1 MKIGVA
7 KHEPKLLEHSKE
19 YGGRAA
25 FVGRCPEECCQ
36 AVCSFLFFTAI
47 KQETGGDHFM
57 SVKTFIAA
65 MSLKVKIIIACSAAF
80 VISGAVAAGVILT
93 KEDTYRVLKVFEM
106 TGSSVITR
114 EGTGDIDAY
123 IGMNLES
130 GDTVTVGSG
139 STLRL
144 ALDSDKYL
152 MLDSDTVLELI
163 ASGTAADSRTA
174 INLKQGTILN
184 EITTPLSANSS
195 YEVSAPKATMAV
207 RGTSFTV
214 SVDKD
219 NDGGYTIRENTLNG
233 KVEVTLLDAEG
244 NPTKKLVLVGADK
257 GVTIRTE
264 PDESSGNPAEK
275 DGISRFVMED
285 ENGNIFE
292 LGEGD
297 DPIHEIFYNML
308 SAKVKENALRSNDE
322 HLMELDELI
331 VRKLRGKLDES
342 NTEGA
347 SEDTAPAGTAPVT
360 ESVTEPET
368 VPEQESAPAEAT
380 APAETAAP
388 ETAMEAPQSVV
399 TNAPVSAEP
408 QPETVPETVPETAP
422 ETSASS
428 VTTVPTEIKP
438 DSTSAKNTAKTT
450 ANSSGTSV
458 STVTAPSNTGTTP
471 PYTGTAPSGTG
482 TAPSG
487 TGTAPSG
494 TGTTPPYT
502 GTAPSGTGTTP
513 SDTGTTPSET
523 GTTAPTSESTTDTS
537 ATEPEK
543 TVYTVT
549 FMYNGE
555 VYSTELVEEGS
566 KIGNIPEPPART
578 GYTGKWYFGNKEF
591 TYNTPVISDM
601 TVNAVYTAKTYT
613 VTFTAN
619 ADTAYTNS
627 FEVRYGETVTAPDV
641 PEKTGY
647 TGKWYV
653 GDAEFTSAYVI
664 TSDITVTAKYTAKTY
679 TVTFTANADT
689 AYSSSLEVRY
699 GETVIAPDVPE
710 KTGYTGKWYV
720 GDEEFTSA
728 YVITSDITVTA
739 KYTVN
744 TYTVTFIA
752 DNKVLTSVKAEYNTS
767 IKEYVPAVPEKEGYS
782 TDGKWYFENDAEFD
796 PAMLIT
802 ENITVT
808 AVYTPME
815 FTVTYA
821 PSYDKNVVLF
831 EETLSFGE
839 TPKAFTPETAV
850 TESGTYKYYL
860 WGWDKVKAEL
870 TAVTD
875 NKTVIVPYV
884 NYDDVHEIR
893 VVNEGAV
900 IYSGLYIN
908 GDTYVL
914 PTPENI
920 PEGSQFMGWG
930 IVYSGEDFA
939 TGNKVGTPA
948 SEPGY
953 SSVDTFTLT
962 AAGAEVTL
970 NSPIGV
976 LKNTEYRAIYEKLK
990 FTLTIQ
996 YMNGTSKERTV
1007 QYGDKL
1013 DGYVSTDGTNAW
1025 TVNGT
1030 AVDIS
1035 TYEIKSNIT
1044 VIETSATDT
1053 LSLDDALALDGYI
1066 PIADDTDTTITE
1078 NEETVSETGIPETT
1092 DTSSSDTS
1100 DITPEQ
1106 PVTEPQ
1112 TEVIPDETGS
1122 ETETDPPTDE
1132 TV

>member
-1 MKIGVA
+1 
-7 KHEPKLLEHSKE
+7 
-19 YGGRAA
+19 
-25 FVGRCPEECCQ
+25 
-36 AVCSFLFFTAI
+36 
-47 KQETGGDHFM
+47 M

-264 PDESSGNPAEK
+264 PDENSGNPAEK

-322 HLMELDELI
+322 HLMVLDELI
-331 VRKLRGKLDES
+331 VRKLRGELDES
-342 NTEGA
+342 NTEED
-347 SEDTAPAGTAPVT
+347 SEDTAPAETSPVT
-360 ESVTEPET
+360 EPVTEPET

-408 QPETVPETVPETAP
+408 QPETVPETIPETVPETAP
-422 ETSASS
+422 GTSAETAPETSAETSASS
-428 VTTVPTEIKP
+428 VTTVPTETKP
-438 DSTSAKNTAKTT
+438 DSTSAKTTAKTT

-458 STVTAPSNTGTTP
+458 STVTAPSNTGTLP
-471 PYTGTAPSGTG
+471 PYTGTMPSYTGTAPSQP
-482 TAPSG
+482 AK
-487 TGTAPSG
+487 
-494 TGTTPPYT
+494 
-502 GTAPSGTGTTP
+502 
-513 SDTGTTPSET
+513 D
-523 GTTAPTSESTTDTS
+523 
-537 ATEPEK
+537 
-543 TVYTVT
+543 VYTVT

-578 GYTGKWYFGNKEF
+578 GYTGKWYLGDEEF
-591 TYNTPVISDM
+591 TYDTPITSDI

-613 VTFTAN
+613 VTFTA
-619 ADTAYTNS
+619 
-627 FEVRYGETVTAPDV
+627 E
-641 PEKTGY
+641 
-647 TGKWYV
+647 
-653 GDAEFTSAYVI
+653 DA
-664 TSDITVTAKYTAKTY
+664 
-679 TVTFTANADT
+679 NT
-689 AYSSSLEVRY
+689 AYSKSFEAAY
-699 GETVIAPDVPE
+699 GETVIAPDVPA
-710 KTGYTGKWYV
+710 KTGYTGKWYI

-728 YVITSDITVTA
+728 YIITSDITVTA

-744 TYTVTFIA
+744 TYTVTFVV

-767 IKEYVPAVPEKEGYS
+767 IKEYVPAVPEKEGYR
-782 TDGKWYFENDAEFD
+782 DGKWCLETDAEFD

-802 ENITVT
+802 EDMTVT

-815 FTVTYA
+815 FTVTYV
-821 PSYDKNVVLF
+821 PSYDESVVLST
-831 EETLSFGE
+831 ETVYYGTVPSSY
-839 TPKAFTPETAV
+839 TPPTVIDADNDG
-850 TESGTYKYYL
+850 SYDYNDYYL
-860 WGWDKVKAEL
+860 WGWDEAKAAIAPITED
-870 TAVTD
+870 TTVT
-875 NKTVIVPYV
+875 VPYV
-884 NYDDVHEIR
+884 EYNLINEVR
-893 VVNEGAV
+893 VTDRGSTLIHRLFKMGETLTLPDAPTPDEGYEFVGWGSAG
-900 IYSGLYIN
+900 SGGNFSTGLKE
-908 GDTYVL
+908 GDTSSYDY
-914 PTPENI
+914 NYGAI
-920 PEGSQFMGWG
+920 
-930 IVYSGEDFA
+930 
-939 TGNKVGTPA
+939 
-948 SEPGY
+948 EPY
-953 SSVDTFTLT
+953 Y
-962 AAGAEVTL
+962 AAGTSVTL
-970 NSPIGV
+970 GLAV
-976 LKNTEYRAIYEKLK
+976 NTEYKAVYKLK
-990 FTLTIQ
+990 VFTVTIV
-996 YMNGTSKERTV
+996 MDGTSYNKPAE
-1007 QYGDKL
+1007 YGTYLSEHLPTLPDK
-1013 DGYVSTDGTNAW
+1013 DGIAGVW
-1025 TVNGT
+1025 LVNGEEIDPNTYAVKSDVTVT
-1030 AVDIS
+1030 AD
-1035 TYEIKSNIT
+1035 YP
-1044 VIETSATDT
+1044 AADT
-1053 LSLDDALALDGYI
+1053 LSLDTGFELP
-1066 PIADDTDTTITE
+1066 PIADISDAE
-1078 NEETVSETGIPETT
+1078 NEETVSETGIPDIP

-1112 TEVIPDETGS
+1112 TEVIPDETGT
-1122 ETETDPPTDE
+1122 ETESSEPVTEPQTEDTTDDT

>member
-1 MKIGVA
+1 
-7 KHEPKLLEHSKE
+7 
-19 YGGRAA
+19 
-25 FVGRCPEECCQ
+25 
-36 AVCSFLFFTAI
+36 
-47 KQETGGDHFM
+47 M

-264 PDESSGNPAEK
+264 PDENSGNPAEK

-331 VRKLRGKLDES
+331 VRKLRGELDES
-342 NTEGA
+342 NTEED
-347 SEDTAPAGTAPVT
+347 SEDTAPAETSPVT
-360 ESVTEPET
+360 EAVTEPVT
-368 VPEQESAPAEAT
+368 VPEQESAPVKAT

-388 ETAMEAPQSVV
+388 EAAMEAPQSVV

-408 QPETVPETVPETAP
+408 QPKTVPETVPETAP
-422 ETSASS
+422 ETSAETAPETSAETSASS
-428 VTTVPTEIKP
+428 VTTVPTETKP
-438 DSTSAKNTAKTT
+438 DSTSAKTTAKTT

-458 STVTAPSNTGTTP
+458 STVTAPSNTGTLPPYTGTTP
-471 PYTGTAPSGTG
+471 SYTGTAPSQP
-482 TAPSG
+482 AK
-487 TGTAPSG
+487 
-494 TGTTPPYT
+494 
-502 GTAPSGTGTTP
+502 
-513 SDTGTTPSET
+513 D
-523 GTTAPTSESTTDTS
+523 
-537 ATEPEK
+537 
-543 TVYTVT
+543 VYTVT

-555 VYSTELVEEGS
+555 VYSTELVEEGR

-578 GYTGKWYFGNKEF
+578 GYTGKWYLGDEEF
-591 TYNTPVISDM
+591 TYDTPITSDIS
-601 TVNAVYTAKTYT
+601 VNAVYTAKTYT

-619 ADTAYTNS
+619 AETDNAFTKS
-627 FEVRYGETVTAPDV
+627 FEA
-641 PEKTGY
+641 
-647 TGKWYV
+647 
-653 GDAEFTSAYVI
+653 A
-664 TSDITVTAKYTAKTY
+664 
-679 TVTFTANADT
+679 
-689 AYSSSLEVRY
+689 Y

-710 KTGYTGKWYV
+710 KTGYTGKWYI

-739 KYTVN
+739 KYTIN
-744 TYTVTFIA
+744 TYTVTFVV
-752 DNKVLTSVKAEYNTS
+752 DNEVLTSVKAEYNTS
-767 IKEYVPAVPEKEGYS
+767 IKEYVPAVPEKEGYR
-782 TDGKWYFENDAEFD
+782 DGKWCLETDAEFD

-802 ENITVT
+802 EDMTVT

-815 FTVTYA
+815 FTVTYV
-821 PSYDKNVVLF
+821 PNYDENVVLST
-831 EETLSFGE
+831 ETVSYGTVPGSY
-839 TPKAFTPETAV
+839 TPPTVIDANNDG
-850 TESGTYKYYL
+850 SYDRNDYYL
-860 WGWDKVKAEL
+860 WGWDEAKAAITPITED
-870 TAVTD
+870 TTVT
-875 NKTVIVPYV
+875 VPYV
-884 NYDDVHEIR
+884 EYNLINEVR
-893 VVNEGAV
+893 VTDRGNTL
-900 IYSGLYIN
+900 IHKLFKM
-908 GDTYVL
+908 GDTLVL
-914 PTPENI
+914 PDAPTPD
-920 PEGSQFMGWG
+920 EGYEFVGWG
-930 IVYSGEDFA
+930 SAGSGGNFS
-939 TGNKVGTPA
+939 TGLKEGDTSSYDYNYGA
-948 SEPGY
+948 IEPY
-953 SSVDTFTLT
+953 Y
-962 AAGAEVTL
+962 AAGTSVTL
-970 NSPIGV
+970 GLAV
-976 LKNTEYRAIYEKLK
+976 NTEYKAVYKLK
-990 FTLTIQ
+990 VFTVTIV
-996 YMNGTSKERTV
+996 MDGTSYNKPAE
-1007 QYGDKL
+1007 YGTYLSEHLPTLPDK
-1013 DGYVSTDGTNAW
+1013 DGIAGVW
-1025 TVNGT
+1025 LVNGEEIDPNTYAVKSDVTVT
-1030 AVDIS
+1030 AD
-1035 TYEIKSNIT
+1035 YP
-1044 VIETSATDT
+1044 AADT
-1053 LSLDDALALDGYI
+1053 LSLDTGFELP
-1066 PIADDTDTTITE
+1066 PIADTPITE
-1078 NEETVSETGIPETT
+1078 NEDTVPETEMPDIP

-1112 TEVIPDETGS
+1112 TEVIPDETGTGTESS
-1122 ETETDPPTDE
+1122 EPAAEPQTEDTTDDTI
-1132 TV
+1132 V

>member
-1 MKIGVA
+1 
-7 KHEPKLLEHSKE
+7 
-19 YGGRAA
+19 
-25 FVGRCPEECCQ
+25 
-36 AVCSFLFFTAI
+36 
-47 KQETGGDHFM
+47 M

-93 KEDTYRVLKVFEM
+93 KENTYRVLKVFEM

-264 PDESSGNPAEK
+264 PDENSGNPAEK

-331 VRKLRGKLDES
+331 VRKLRGELDES
-342 NTEGA
+342 NTEED
-347 SEDTAPAGTAPVT
+347 SEDTAPAETSPVT
-360 ESVTEPET
+360 ESV
-368 VPEQESAPAEAT
+368 PEQGSTPAEAT

-422 ETSASS
+422 ETSAETAPETSAETAASS
-428 VTTVPTEIKP
+428 VTTVPTEAEN
-438 DSTSAKNTAKTT
+438 DGTSAKTTAKTT

-458 STVTAPSNTGTTP
+458 STVTAPSNTGTLPPYTGTTP
-471 PYTGTAPSGTG
+471 SYTGTAPSQP
-482 TAPSG
+482 AK
-487 TGTAPSG
+487 
-494 TGTTPPYT
+494 
-502 GTAPSGTGTTP
+502 
-513 SDTGTTPSET
+513 D
-523 GTTAPTSESTTDTS
+523 
-537 ATEPEK
+537 
-543 TVYTVT
+543 VYTVT

-578 GYTGKWYFGNKEF
+578 GYTGKWYLDDEEF
-591 TYNTPVISDM
+591 TYDTPITSDI

-613 VTFTAN
+613 VTFTAED
-619 ADTAYTNS
+619 ADTAYSKS
-627 FEVRYGETVTAPDV
+627 FEAAYGETVTAPDV
-641 PEKTGY
+641 PAKTGY
-647 TGKWYV
+647 TGKWY
-653 GDAEFTSAYVI
+653 I
-664 TSDITVTAKYTAKTY
+664 
-679 TVTFTANADT
+679 
-689 AYSSSLEVRY
+689 
-699 GETVIAPDVPE
+699 
-710 KTGYTGKWYV
+710 

-728 YVITSDITVTA
+728 YVITSNITVTA

-744 TYTVTFIA
+744 TYTVTFVV
-752 DNKVLTSVKAEYNTS
+752 DNEVLTSVKAEYNTS
-767 IKEYVPAVPEKEGYS
+767 IKEYVPAVPEKEGYR
-782 TDGKWYFENDAEFD
+782 DGRWCLETDAEFD

-802 ENITVT
+802 EDITVT

-815 FTVTYA
+815 FTVTYV
-821 PSYDKNVVLF
+821 PSYDESVVLST
-831 EETLSFGE
+831 ETVSYGTVPGSY
-839 TPKAFTPETAV
+839 TPPTVIDANNDG
-850 TESGTYKYYL
+850 SYDRNDYYL
-860 WGWDKVKAEL
+860 WGWDEAKAAIAPITED
-870 TAVTD
+870 TPVT
-875 NKTVIVPYV
+875 VPYV
-884 NYDDVHEIR
+884 EYNLINEVRVTDRGSTLIHKLFKMDDTLVLPDAPTPD
-893 VVNEGAV
+893 EGYEFV
-900 IYSGLYIN
+900 GWGSTGSGGNFSTGLKE
-908 GDTYVL
+908 GDTSSYDY
-914 PTPENI
+914 NYGAI
-920 PEGSQFMGWG
+920 
-930 IVYSGEDFA
+930 
-939 TGNKVGTPA
+939 
-948 SEPGY
+948 EPY
-953 SSVDTFTLT
+953 Y
-962 AAGAEVTL
+962 AAGTSVTL
-970 NSPIGV
+970 GLAV
-976 LKNTEYRAIYEKLK
+976 NTEYKAVYKLK
-990 FTLTIQ
+990 VFTVTIV
-996 YMNGTSKERTV
+996 MDGTSDNKPAE
-1007 QYGDKL
+1007 YGTYLSEHLPTLPDK
-1013 DGYVSTDGTNAW
+1013 DGISGVW
-1025 TVNGT
+1025 LVNGT
-1030 AVDIS
+1030 VIDPTAYKVTADV
-1035 TYEIKSNIT
+1035 T
-1044 VIETSATDT
+1044 VTADYPAADT
-1053 LSLDDALALDGYI
+1053 LSLDTGFELP
-1066 PIADDTDTTITE
+1066 PIADISDAE
-1078 NEETVSETGIPETT
+1078 NEDTVPETGMPETT

-1112 TEVIPDETGS
+1112 TEVIPDETGT
-1122 ETETDPPTDE
+1122 ETESSEPAADPQTEDTTDDTI
-1132 TV
+1132 V

>member
-1 MKIGVA
+1 
-7 KHEPKLLEHSKE
+7 
-19 YGGRAA
+19 
-25 FVGRCPEECCQ
+25 
-36 AVCSFLFFTAI
+36 
-47 KQETGGDHFM
+47 M

-106 TGSSVITR
+106 TGNSVITR

-257 GVTIRTE
+257 SVTIRTE
-264 PDESSGNPAEK
+264 PDENSGNPAEK

-331 VRKLRGKLDES
+331 VRKLRGELDES
-342 NTEGA
+342 NTEEG
-347 SEDTAPAGTAPVT
+347 SEDTAPAETSPVT
-360 ESVTEPET
+360 EPVT
-368 VPEQESAPAEAT
+368 VPEQESAPVKAT

-388 ETAMEAPQSVV
+388 EAAMEAPQSVV

-408 QPETVPETVPETAP
+408 QPKTVPETVPETAP
-422 ETSASS
+422 ETSAETAPETSAETSALS
-428 VTTVPTEIKP
+428 VTTVPTEAKP
-438 DSTSAKNTAKTT
+438 DSTSAKTTAKTT

-458 STVTAPSNTGTTP
+458 STVTAPSNTGTLPPYTGTTP
-471 PYTGTAPSGTG
+471 SYTGTAPSQP
-482 TAPSG
+482 AK
-487 TGTAPSG
+487 
-494 TGTTPPYT
+494 
-502 GTAPSGTGTTP
+502 
-513 SDTGTTPSET
+513 D
-523 GTTAPTSESTTDTS
+523 
-537 ATEPEK
+537 
-543 TVYTVT
+543 VYTVT
-549 FMYNGE
+549 FMCNGE

-578 GYTGKWYFGNKEF
+578 GYTGKWYFGDEEF
-591 TYNTPVISDM
+591 TYDTPITSDI

-613 VTFTAN
+613 VTFTAE
-619 ADTAYTNS
+619 D
-627 FEVRYGETVTAPDV
+627 
-641 PEKTGY
+641 
-647 TGKWYV
+647 
-653 GDAEFTSAYVI
+653 
-664 TSDITVTAKYTAKTY
+664 
-679 TVTFTANADT
+679 ADT
-689 AYSSSLEVRY
+689 AYSKSFEAAY
-699 GETVIAPDVPE
+699 GETVIAPDVPA
-710 KTGYTGKWYV
+710 KTGYTGKWYI

-744 TYTVTFIA
+744 TYTVTFVV
-752 DNKVLTSVKAEYNTS
+752 DNEVLTSVKAEYNTS
-767 IKEYVPAVPEKEGYS
+767 IKEYVPAVPEKEGYR
-782 TDGKWYFENDAEFD
+782 DGKWCLETDAEFD

-802 ENITVT
+802 EDMTVT

-815 FTVTYA
+815 FTVTYV
-821 PSYDKNVVLF
+821 PSYDENVVLST
-831 EETLSFGE
+831 ETVSYGTVPGSY
-839 TPKAFTPETAV
+839 TPPTVIDANNDG
-850 TESGTYKYYL
+850 SYDRNDYYL
-860 WGWDKVKAEL
+860 WGWDEAKAAIAPITED
-870 TAVTD
+870 TPVT
-875 NKTVIVPYV
+875 VPYV
-884 NYDDVHEIR
+884 EYNLINEVRVTDRGSTLIHKLFKMDDTLVLPDAPTPDEGYEFVGWGSAGSGGNFSTGLKEGDTSSYDYNY
-893 VVNEGAV
+893 GAV
-900 IYSGLYIN
+900 
-908 GDTYVL
+908 
-914 PTPENI
+914 
-920 PEGSQFMGWG
+920 
-930 IVYSGEDFA
+930 
-939 TGNKVGTPA
+939 
-948 SEPGY
+948 EPY
-953 SSVDTFTLT
+953 Y
-962 AAGAEVTL
+962 AAGTSVTL
-970 NSPIGV
+970 GLAV
-976 LKNTEYRAIYEKLK
+976 NTEYKAVYKLK
-990 FTLTIQ
+990 VFTVTIVID
-996 YMNGTSKERTV
+996 GTSENEPAE
-1007 QYGDKL
+1007 YGTYLSKHLPTLPDK
-1013 DGYVSTDGTNAW
+1013 DGIAGVW
-1025 TVNGT
+1025 LVNGEEIDPNTYAVKSDVTVT
-1030 AVDIS
+1030 AD
-1035 TYEIKSNIT
+1035 YP
-1044 VIETSATDT
+1044 AADT
-1053 LSLDDALALDGYI
+1053 LSLDTGFELPPITDI
-1066 PIADDTDTTITE
+1066 PITE
-1078 NEETVSETGIPETT
+1078 NEDTVPETEMPDIP

-1112 TEVIPDETGS
+1112 TEVIPDETGT
-1122 ETETDPPTDE
+1122 ETESSEPAAEPQTEDTTDDT

>member
-1 MKIGVA
+1 
-7 KHEPKLLEHSKE
+7 
-19 YGGRAA
+19 
-25 FVGRCPEECCQ
+25 
-36 AVCSFLFFTAI
+36 
-47 KQETGGDHFM
+47 M

-93 KEDTYRVLKVFEM
+93 KENTYRVLKVFEM

-264 PDESSGNPAEK
+264 PDENSGNPAEK

-331 VRKLRGKLDES
+331 VRKLRGELDES
-342 NTEGA
+342 NTEED
-347 SEDTAPAGTAPVT
+347 SEDTAPAETSPVT

-368 VPEQESAPAEAT
+368 VPEQGSTPAEAT

-422 ETSASS
+422 ETSAETAPETSAETAASS
-428 VTTVPTEIKP
+428 VTTVPTEAEN
-438 DSTSAKNTAKTT
+438 DGTSAKTTAKTT

-458 STVTAPSNTGTTP
+458 STVTAPSNTGTLPPYTGTTP
-471 PYTGTAPSGTG
+471 SYTGTAPSQP
-482 TAPSG
+482 AK
-487 TGTAPSG
+487 
-494 TGTTPPYT
+494 
-502 GTAPSGTGTTP
+502 
-513 SDTGTTPSET
+513 D
-523 GTTAPTSESTTDTS
+523 
-537 ATEPEK
+537 
-543 TVYTVT
+543 VYTVT

-578 GYTGKWYFGNKEF
+578 GYTGKWYLDDEEF
-591 TYNTPVISDM
+591 TYDTPITSDI

-613 VTFTAN
+613 VTFTAED
-619 ADTAYTNS
+619 ADTAYSKS
-627 FEVRYGETVTAPDV
+627 FEAAYGETVTAPDV
-641 PEKTGY
+641 PAKTGY
-647 TGKWYV
+647 TGKWY
-653 GDAEFTSAYVI
+653 I
-664 TSDITVTAKYTAKTY
+664 
-679 TVTFTANADT
+679 
-689 AYSSSLEVRY
+689 
-699 GETVIAPDVPE
+699 
-710 KTGYTGKWYV
+710 

-728 YVITSDITVTA
+728 YVITSNITVTA

-744 TYTVTFIA
+744 TYTVTFVV
-752 DNKVLTSVKAEYNTS
+752 DNEVLTSVKAEYNTS
-767 IKEYVPAVPEKEGYS
+767 IKEYVPAVPEKEGYR
-782 TDGKWYFENDAEFD
+782 DGRWCLETDAEFD

-802 ENITVT
+802 EDITVT

-815 FTVTYA
+815 FTVTYV
-821 PSYDKNVVLF
+821 PSYDESVVLST
-831 EETLSFGE
+831 ETVSYGTVPGSY
-839 TPKAFTPETAV
+839 TPPTVIDANNDG
-850 TESGTYKYYL
+850 SYDRNDYYL
-860 WGWDKVKAEL
+860 WGWDEAKAAIAPITED
-870 TAVTD
+870 TPVT
-875 NKTVIVPYV
+875 VPYV
-884 NYDDVHEIR
+884 EYNLINEVRVTDRGSTLIHKLFKMDDTLVLPDAPTPD
-893 VVNEGAV
+893 EGYEFV
-900 IYSGLYIN
+900 GWGSTGSGGNFSTGLKE
-908 GDTYVL
+908 GDTSSYDY
-914 PTPENI
+914 NYGAI
-920 PEGSQFMGWG
+920 
-930 IVYSGEDFA
+930 
-939 TGNKVGTPA
+939 
-948 SEPGY
+948 EP
-953 SSVDTFTLT
+953 DH
-962 AAGAEVTL
+962 AAGTSVTL
-970 NSPIGV
+970 GLAV
-976 LKNTEYRAIYEKLK
+976 NTEYKAVYKLK
-990 FTLTIQ
+990 VFTVTIV
-996 YMNGTSKERTV
+996 MDGTSDNKPAE
-1007 QYGDKL
+1007 YGTYLSEHLPTLPDK
-1013 DGYVSTDGTNAW
+1013 DGISGVW
-1025 TVNGT
+1025 LVNGT
-1030 AVDIS
+1030 VIDPTAYKVTADV
-1035 TYEIKSNIT
+1035 T
-1044 VIETSATDT
+1044 VTADYPAADT
-1053 LSLDDALALDGYI
+1053 LSLDTGFELP
-1066 PIADDTDTTITE
+1066 PIADISDAE
-1078 NEETVSETGIPETT
+1078 NEDTVPETGMPETT

-1112 TEVIPDETGS
+1112 TEVIPDETGT
-1122 ETETDPPTDE
+1122 ETESSEPAADPQTEDTTDDTI
-1132 TV
+1132 V

>member
-1 MKIGVA
+1 
-7 KHEPKLLEHSKE
+7 
-19 YGGRAA
+19 
-25 FVGRCPEECCQ
+25 
-36 AVCSFLFFTAI
+36 
-47 KQETGGDHFM
+47 M

-123 IGMNLES
+123 IGMNLEN

-152 MLDSDTVLELI
+152 MLDSDTILELI

-264 PDESSGNPAEK
+264 PDENSGNPAEK

-292 LGEGD
+292 LAEGD

-322 HLMELDELI
+322 HLMVLDELI
-331 VRKLRGKLDES
+331 VRKLRGELDES
-342 NTEGA
+342 NTEEG
-347 SEDTAPAGTAPVT
+347 SEDTAPAETSPVT
-360 ESVTEPET
+360 EPVT
-368 VPEQESAPAEAT
+368 VPEQESAPVKAT
-380 APAETAAP
+380 VPAETAAP

-422 ETSASS
+422 ETSAETAPETSVETSASS
-428 VTTVPTEIKP
+428 VTTVPTEAKP
-438 DSTSAKNTAKTT
+438 DSTSAKTTAKTT

-458 STVTAPSNTGTTP
+458 STVTAPSNTGTLPPYTGTTP
-471 PYTGTAPSGTG
+471 SYTGTAPSQP
-482 TAPSG
+482 AK
-487 TGTAPSG
+487 
-494 TGTTPPYT
+494 
-502 GTAPSGTGTTP
+502 
-513 SDTGTTPSET
+513 D
-523 GTTAPTSESTTDTS
+523 
-537 ATEPEK
+537 
-543 TVYTVT
+543 VYTVT

-578 GYTGKWYFGNKEF
+578 GYTGKWYLGDEEF
-591 TYNTPVISDM
+591 TYDTPITSDI

-619 ADTAYTNS
+619 AETDNAFTKS
-627 FEVRYGETVTAPDV
+627 FEA
-641 PEKTGY
+641 
-647 TGKWYV
+647 
-653 GDAEFTSAYVI
+653 A
-664 TSDITVTAKYTAKTY
+664 
-679 TVTFTANADT
+679 
-689 AYSSSLEVRY
+689 Y

-710 KTGYTGKWYV
+710 KTGYTGKWYI

-739 KYTVN
+739 KYTIN
-744 TYTVTFIA
+744 TYTVTFVV
-752 DNKVLTSVKAEYNTS
+752 DNEVLTSVKAEYNTS
-767 IKEYVPAVPEKEGYS
+767 IKEYVPAVPEKEGHR
-782 TDGKWYFENDAEFD
+782 DGKWCLETDAEFD

-802 ENITVT
+802 EDMTVT

-815 FTVTYA
+815 FTVTYV
-821 PSYDKNVVLF
+821 PSYDENVVLST
-831 EETLSFGE
+831 EMVSYGTVPGSY
-839 TPKAFTPETAV
+839 TPPTVIDANNDG
-850 TESGTYKYYL
+850 SYDRNDYYL
-860 WGWDKVKAEL
+860 WGWDEAKAAITPITED
-870 TAVTD
+870 TTVT
-875 NKTVIVPYV
+875 VPYV
-884 NYDDVHEIR
+884 EYNLINEVRVTDRGRTLIHKLFKMDDTLVLPDAPTPD
-893 VVNEGAV
+893 EGYEFV
-900 IYSGLYIN
+900 GWGSTGSGGNFSTGLKE
-908 GDTYVL
+908 GDTSSYDY
-914 PTPENI
+914 NYGAI
-920 PEGSQFMGWG
+920 
-930 IVYSGEDFA
+930 
-939 TGNKVGTPA
+939 
-948 SEPGY
+948 EPY
-953 SSVDTFTLT
+953 Y
-962 AAGAEVTL
+962 AAGTSVTL
-970 NSPIGV
+970 GLAV
-976 LKNTEYRAIYEKLK
+976 NTEYKAVYKLK
-990 FTLTIQ
+990 VFTVTIV
-996 YMNGTSKERTV
+996 MDGTSYNKPAE
-1007 QYGDKL
+1007 YGTYLSEHLPTLPDK
-1013 DGYVSTDGTNAW
+1013 DGIAGVW
-1025 TVNGT
+1025 LVNGEEIDPNTYAVKSDVTVT
-1030 AVDIS
+1030 AD
-1035 TYEIKSNIT
+1035 YP
-1044 VIETSATDT
+1044 AADT
-1053 LSLDDALALDGYI
+1053 LSLDTGFELP
-1066 PIADDTDTTITE
+1066 PIADISDAE
-1078 NEETVSETGIPETT
+1078 NEETVSETGMPETT

-1112 TEVIPDETGS
+1112 TEVIPDETGT
-1122 ETETDPPTDE
+1122 ETESSEPATEPQTEDTTDDT

>member
-1 MKIGVA
+1 
-7 KHEPKLLEHSKE
+7 
-19 YGGRAA
+19 
-25 FVGRCPEECCQ
+25 
-36 AVCSFLFFTAI
+36 
-47 KQETGGDHFM
+47 M

-264 PDESSGNPAEK
+264 PDENSGNPAEK

-331 VRKLRGKLDES
+331 VRKLRGELNES
-342 NTEGA
+342 NTEEG
-347 SEDTAPAGTAPVT
+347 SEDTAPAETSPVT

-368 VPEQESAPAEAT
+368 VPEQESAPVKAT

-408 QPETVPETVPETAP
+408 QPETIPETVPETAP
-422 ETSASS
+422 ETSGETAPETSAETSASS
-428 VTTVPTEIKP
+428 VTTVPTEAKP
-438 DSTSAKNTAKTT
+438 DSTSAKTTAKTT

-458 STVTAPSNTGTTP
+458 STVTAPSNTGTLPPYTGTTP
-471 PYTGTAPSGTG
+471 SYTGTAPSQP
-482 TAPSG
+482 AK
-487 TGTAPSG
+487 
-494 TGTTPPYT
+494 
-502 GTAPSGTGTTP
+502 
-513 SDTGTTPSET
+513 D
-523 GTTAPTSESTTDTS
+523 
-537 ATEPEK
+537 
-543 TVYTVT
+543 VYTVT

-578 GYTGKWYFGNKEF
+578 GYTGKWYLGDEEF
-591 TYNTPVISDM
+591 TYDTPITSDI

-619 ADTAYTNS
+619 AETDNAFTKS
-627 FEVRYGETVTAPDV
+627 FEA
-641 PEKTGY
+641 
-647 TGKWYV
+647 
-653 GDAEFTSAYVI
+653 A
-664 TSDITVTAKYTAKTY
+664 
-679 TVTFTANADT
+679 
-689 AYSSSLEVRY
+689 Y

-710 KTGYTGKWYV
+710 KTGYTGKWYI

-728 YVITSDITVTA
+728 YIITSDITVTA
-739 KYTVN
+739 KYTIN
-744 TYTVTFIA
+744 TYTVTFVV
-752 DNKVLTSVKAEYNTS
+752 DNEVLTSVKAEYNTS
-767 IKEYVPAVPEKEGYS
+767 IKEYVPAVPEKEGYR
-782 TDGKWYFENDAEFD
+782 DGKWCLETDAEFD

-802 ENITVT
+802 ENMTVT

-815 FTVTYA
+815 FTVTYV
-821 PSYDKNVVLF
+821 PSYDENVVLF

-920 PEGSQFMGWG
+920 PEGYQFMGWG

-948 SEPGY
+948 SEPSY

-970 NSPIGV
+970 NSPIGI
-976 LKNTEYRAIYEKLK
+976 LNNTEYRAIYEKLT

-996 YMNGTSKERTV
+996 YMSGTSEERTV

-1044 VIETSATDT
+1044 VIETSGIDT
-1053 LSLDDALALDGYI
+1053 LSLDAFALDGYI
-1066 PIADDTDTTITE
+1066 PIADGTDTPSNE
-1078 NEETVSETGIPETT
+1078 NEDTVPETEMPDIP

-1112 TEVIPDETGS
+1112 TEVIPDETGT
-1122 ETETDPPTDE
+1122 ETESSEPVTDPQTEDTTDDT

>member
-1 MKIGVA
+1 
-7 KHEPKLLEHSKE
+7 
-19 YGGRAA
+19 
-25 FVGRCPEECCQ
+25 
-36 AVCSFLFFTAI
+36 
-47 KQETGGDHFM
+47 M

-264 PDESSGNPAEK
+264 PDENSGNPAEK

-331 VRKLRGKLDES
+331 VRKLRGELDES
-342 NTEGA
+342 NTEEG
-347 SEDTAPAGTAPVT
+347 SEDTAPAETAPVT
-360 ESVTEPET
+360 ESVTKPVT
-368 VPEQESAPAEAT
+368 VPEQESAPVKAT
-380 APAETAAP
+380 APAENAAP
-388 ETAMEAPQSVV
+388 ETAIEAPQSVV

-422 ETSASS
+422 ETSAETAPETSAETSASS
-428 VTTVPTEIKP
+428 VTTVPTEAKP
-438 DSTSAKNTAKTT
+438 DSTSAKTTAKTT

-458 STVTAPSNTGTTP
+458 STVTAPSNTGTLPPYTGTTP
-471 PYTGTAPSGTG
+471 SYTGTAPSQP
-482 TAPSG
+482 AK
-487 TGTAPSG
+487 
-494 TGTTPPYT
+494 
-502 GTAPSGTGTTP
+502 
-513 SDTGTTPSET
+513 D
-523 GTTAPTSESTTDTS
+523 
-537 ATEPEK
+537 
-543 TVYTVT
+543 VYTVT

-578 GYTGKWYFGNKEF
+578 GYTGKWYLDDEEF
-591 TYNTPVISDM
+591 TYDTPITSDI

-619 ADTAYTNS
+619 AETDNAFTKS
-627 FEVRYGETVTAPDV
+627 FEAAFGETVIAPDV
-641 PEKTGY
+641 PAKTGY
-647 TGKWYV
+647 TGKWYI
-653 GDAEFTSAYVI
+653 GDEEFTSAYII
-664 TSDITVTAKYTAKTY
+664 TSDITVTAKYT
-679 TVTFTANADT
+679 
-689 AYSSSLEVRY
+689 
-699 GETVIAPDVPE
+699 I
-710 KTGYTGKWYV
+710 
-720 GDEEFTSA
+720 
-728 YVITSDITVTA
+728 
-739 KYTVN
+739 N
-744 TYTVTFIA
+744 TYTVTFVV
-752 DNKVLTSVKAEYNTS
+752 DNEVLTSVKAEYNTS
-767 IKEYVPAVPEKEGYS
+767 IKEYVPAVPEKEGHR
-782 TDGKWYFENDAEFD
+782 DGKWCLETDAEFD

-802 ENITVT
+802 EDMTVT

-815 FTVTYA
+815 FTVTYV
-821 PSYDKNVVLF
+821 PSYDENVVLST
-831 EETLSFGE
+831 EMVSYGNVPCSY
-839 TPKAFTPETAV
+839 TPPTVIDANNDG
-850 TESGTYKYYL
+850 SYDRNDYYL
-860 WGWDKVKAEL
+860 WGWDEAKAAITPITED
-870 TAVTD
+870 TTVT
-875 NKTVIVPYV
+875 VPYV
-884 NYDDVHEIR
+884 EYNLINEVRVTDRGSTLIHKLFKMDDTLVLPDAPTPD
-893 VVNEGAV
+893 EGYEFV
-900 IYSGLYIN
+900 GWGSTGSGGNFSTGLKE
-908 GDTYVL
+908 GDTSSYDY
-914 PTPENI
+914 NYGAI
-920 PEGSQFMGWG
+920 
-930 IVYSGEDFA
+930 
-939 TGNKVGTPA
+939 
-948 SEPGY
+948 EPY
-953 SSVDTFTLT
+953 Y
-962 AAGAEVTL
+962 AAGTSVTL
-970 NSPIGV
+970 GLAV
-976 LKNTEYRAIYEKLK
+976 NTEYK
-990 FTLTIQ
+990 
-996 YMNGTSKERTV
+996 
-1007 QYGDKL
+1007 
-1013 DGYVSTDGTNAW
+1013 
-1025 TVNGT
+1025 
-1030 AVDIS
+1030 AV
-1035 TYEIKSNIT
+1035 YEIKVFT
-1044 VIETSATDT
+1044 VTIVMDGTSYNKPAEYGTYLSEHLPTLPDKDGIAGVWLVNGEEIDPNTYAVKSDVTVTADYPAADT
-1053 LSLDDALALDGYI
+1053 LSLDMGFELP
-1066 PIADDTDTTITE
+1066 PITDTPSTE
-1078 NEETVSETGIPETT
+1078 NEETVSETGMPETT

-1100 DITPEQ
+1100 DSTPEQ

-1112 TEVIPDETGS
+1112 TEDT
-1122 ETETDPPTDE
+1122 TDDTI
-1132 TV
+1132 V

>member
-1 MKIGVA
+1 
-7 KHEPKLLEHSKE
+7 
-19 YGGRAA
+19 
-25 FVGRCPEECCQ
+25 
-36 AVCSFLFFTAI
+36 
-47 KQETGGDHFM
+47 M

-264 PDESSGNPAEK
+264 PDENSGNPAEK

-292 LGEGD
+292 LAEGD

-331 VRKLRGKLDES
+331 VRKLRGELDES
-342 NTEGA
+342 NIEED
-347 SEDTAPAGTAPVT
+347 SENTAPAETSPVT
-360 ESVTEPET
+360 EAVTEPVT

-388 ETAMEAPQSVV
+388 ETAMESPQSVV

-422 ETSASS
+422 ETSAETAPETSAETSASS
-428 VTTVPTEIKP
+428 VTTVPTETKP
-438 DSTSAKNTAKTT
+438 DSASAKTTAKTT

-458 STVTAPSNTGTTP
+458 STVTAPSNTGTLP
-471 PYTGTAPSGTG
+471 PYTGTMPSYTGTAPSQP
-482 TAPSG
+482 AK
-487 TGTAPSG
+487 
-494 TGTTPPYT
+494 
-502 GTAPSGTGTTP
+502 
-513 SDTGTTPSET
+513 D
-523 GTTAPTSESTTDTS
+523 
-537 ATEPEK
+537 
-543 TVYTVT
+543 VYTVT

-578 GYTGKWYFGNKEF
+578 GYTGKWYLGDEEF
-591 TYNTPVISDM
+591 TYDTPITSDI

-613 VTFTAN
+613 VTFTAE
-619 ADTAYTNS
+619 D
-627 FEVRYGETVTAPDV
+627 
-641 PEKTGY
+641 
-647 TGKWYV
+647 
-653 GDAEFTSAYVI
+653 
-664 TSDITVTAKYTAKTY
+664 
-679 TVTFTANADT
+679 ADT
-689 AYSSSLEVRY
+689 AYSKSFEAAY
-699 GETVIAPDVPE
+699 GETVIAPDVPA
-710 KTGYTGKWYV
+710 KTGYTGKWYI

-728 YVITSDITVTA
+728 YIITSDITVTA

-744 TYTVTFIA
+744 TYTVTFVV
-752 DNKVLTSVKAEYNTS
+752 DNEVLASVKAEYNTS
-767 IKEYVPAVPEKEGYS
+767 IKEYVPAVPEKEGYR
-782 TDGKWYFENDAEFD
+782 DGKWCLETDAEFD

-802 ENITVT
+802 EDMTVT
-808 AVYTPME
+808 AVYTPMD
-815 FTVTYA
+815 FTVTYV
-821 PSYDKNVVLF
+821 PSYDESVVLST
-831 EETLSFGE
+831 ETVYYGTVPSSY
-839 TPKAFTPETAV
+839 TPPTVIDADNDG
-850 TESGTYKYYL
+850 SYDYNDYYL
-860 WGWDKVKAEL
+860 WGWDEAKAAIAPITED
-870 TAVTD
+870 TTVT
-875 NKTVIVPYV
+875 VPYV
-884 NYDDVHEIR
+884 EYNLINEVR
-893 VVNEGAV
+893 VTDRGSTL
-900 IYSGLYIN
+900 IHKLFKM
-908 GDTYVL
+908 GDTLVL
-914 PTPENI
+914 PDAPTPD
-920 PEGSQFMGWG
+920 EGYEFVGWG
-930 IVYSGEDFA
+930 STGSGGSFS
-939 TGNKVGTPA
+939 TGLKEGDTSSYDYNYGPY
-948 SEPGY
+948 EPY
-953 SSVDTFTLT
+953 Y
-962 AAGAEVTL
+962 AAGTSVTL
-970 NSPIGV
+970 GLAV
-976 LKNTEYRAIYEKLK
+976 NTEYKAVYKLK
-990 FTLTIQ
+990 VFTVTIVID
-996 YMNGTSKERTV
+996 GTSENV
-1007 QYGDKL
+1007 PAEYGTYLSEYLTTLPDK
-1013 DGYVSTDGTNAW
+1013 DGIAGVW
-1025 TVNGT
+1025 LVNGT
-1030 AVDIS
+1030 AIDPT
-1035 TYEIKSNIT
+1035 TYKVT
-1044 VIETSATDT
+1044 ADVTATADYPAADT
-1053 LSLDDALALDGYI
+1053 LSLDTGFELP
-1066 PIADDTDTTITE
+1066 PIADISDAE
-1078 NEETVSETGIPETT
+1078 NEETVPETGIPETP

-1100 DITPEQ
+1100 DTIPEQ

-1112 TEVIPDETGS
+1112 TEVIPDETGT
-1122 ETETDPPTDE
+1122 ETESSEPVTDPQTEDTTDDT

>member
-1 MKIGVA
+1 
-7 KHEPKLLEHSKE
+7 
-19 YGGRAA
+19 
-25 FVGRCPEECCQ
+25 
-36 AVCSFLFFTAI
+36 
-47 KQETGGDHFM
+47 M

-219 NDGGYTIRENTLNG
+219 NNGGYTIRENTLNG

-264 PDESSGNPAEK
+264 PDENSGNPAEK

-331 VRKLRGKLDES
+331 VRKLRGELNES
-342 NTEGA
+342 NTEEG
-347 SEDTAPAGTAPVT
+347 SEDTAPAETSPVT
-360 ESVTEPET
+360 ESVTEPVT
-368 VPEQESAPAEAT
+368 VPEQGSTPAEAT

-399 TNAPVSAEP
+399 TNAPVSAES
-408 QPETVPETVPETAP
+408 QPETIPETVPETAP
-422 ETSASS
+422 ETSGETAPETSAETAASS
-428 VTTVPTEIKP
+428 VTTVPTEAKP
-438 DSTSAKNTAKTT
+438 DSTSAKTTAKTT

-458 STVTAPSNTGTTP
+458 STVTAPSNTGTLP
-471 PYTGTAPSGTG
+471 PYTGTTPS
-482 TAPSG
+482 
-487 TGTAPSG
+487 
-494 TGTTPPYT
+494 YT
-502 GTAPSGTGTTP
+502 GS
-513 SDTGTTPSET
+513 S
-523 GTTAPTSESTTDTS
+523 GTTAPTSESTTGTS
-537 ATEPEK
+537 ATEPAK

-555 VYSTELVEEGS
+555 LYSTELVEEGS

-578 GYTGKWYFGNKEF
+578 GYTGKWYLGDEEF
-591 TYNTPVISDM
+591 TYDTPITSDI

-619 ADTAYTNS
+619 AETDNAFTKS
-627 FEVRYGETVTAPDV
+627 FEA
-641 PEKTGY
+641 
-647 TGKWYV
+647 
-653 GDAEFTSAYVI
+653 A
-664 TSDITVTAKYTAKTY
+664 
-679 TVTFTANADT
+679 
-689 AYSSSLEVRY
+689 Y

-710 KTGYTGKWYV
+710 KTGYAGKWYI

-728 YVITSDITVTA
+728 YIITSDITVTA
-739 KYTVN
+739 KYTIN
-744 TYTVTFIA
+744 TYTVRFIV
-752 DNKVLTSVKAEYNTS
+752 DNEVLTSVKAEYNTS
-767 IKEYVPAVPEKEGYS
+767 IKEYVPAVPEKEGYR
-782 TDGKWYFENDAEFD
+782 DGKWCLETDAEFD

-802 ENITVT
+802 EDMTVT

-815 FTVTYA
+815 FTVTYV
-821 PSYDKNVVLF
+821 PSYDENVVLST
-831 EETLSFGE
+831 ETVSYGNVPGSY
-839 TPKAFTPETAV
+839 TPPTVIDANNDG
-850 TESGTYKYYL
+850 SYDRNDYYL
-860 WGWDKVKAEL
+860 WGWDEAKAAIAPITED
-870 TAVTD
+870 TPVT
-875 NKTVIVPYV
+875 VPYV
-884 NYDDVHEIR
+884 EYNLINEVRVTDRGSTLIHKLFKMDDTLVLPDAPTPD
-893 VVNEGAV
+893 EGYEFV
-900 IYSGLYIN
+900 GWGSTGSGGSFSTGLKE
-908 GDTYVL
+908 GDTSSYDY
-914 PTPENI
+914 NYGAI
-920 PEGSQFMGWG
+920 
-930 IVYSGEDFA
+930 
-939 TGNKVGTPA
+939 
-948 SEPGY
+948 EPY
-953 SSVDTFTLT
+953 Y
-962 AAGAEVTL
+962 AAGTSVTL
-970 NSPIGV
+970 GLAV
-976 LKNTEYRAIYEKLK
+976 NTEYKAVYKLK
-990 FTLTIQ
+990 VFTVTIV
-996 YMNGTSKERTV
+996 MDGTSYNKPAE
-1007 QYGDKL
+1007 YGTYLSEHLPTLPDK
-1013 DGYVSTDGTNAW
+1013 DGIAGVW
-1025 TVNGT
+1025 LVNGEEIDPNTYAVKSDVTVT
-1030 AVDIS
+1030 AD
-1035 TYEIKSNIT
+1035 YP
-1044 VIETSATDT
+1044 AADT
-1053 LSLDDALALDGYI
+1053 LSLDMGFELP
-1066 PIADDTDTTITE
+1066 PITDTPSTE
-1078 NEETVSETGIPETT
+1078 NEETVSETGMPETT

-1100 DITPEQ
+1100 DSTPEQ

-1112 TEVIPDETGS
+1112 TEVIPDETGT
-1122 ETETDPPTDE
+1122 ETESSEPAAEPQTEDTTDDTI
-1132 TV
+1132 V

>member
-1 MKIGVA
+1 
-7 KHEPKLLEHSKE
+7 
-19 YGGRAA
+19 
-25 FVGRCPEECCQ
+25 
-36 AVCSFLFFTAI
+36 
-47 KQETGGDHFM
+47 M

-264 PDESSGNPAEK
+264 PDENSGNPAEK

-331 VRKLRGKLDES
+331 VRKLRGELNES
-342 NTEGA
+342 NTEED
-347 SEDTAPAGTAPVT
+347 SEDTAPAETAPVT
-360 ESVTEPET
+360 ESVTELET
-368 VPEQESAPAEAT
+368 VPEQGSTPAEAT

-399 TNAPVSAEP
+399 TNAPVSTEP
-408 QPETVPETVPETAP
+408 QPETVPETIPETVPETAP
-422 ETSASS
+422 ETSAETAPETSAETAASS
-428 VTTVPTEIKP
+428 VTTVPTEAKP
-438 DSTSAKNTAKTT
+438 DSTSAKTTAKTT

-458 STVTAPSNTGTTP
+458 STVTAPSNTGTLP
-471 PYTGTAPSGTG
+471 PYTGTMPSYTGTAPSQP
-482 TAPSG
+482 AK
-487 TGTAPSG
+487 
-494 TGTTPPYT
+494 
-502 GTAPSGTGTTP
+502 
-513 SDTGTTPSET
+513 D
-523 GTTAPTSESTTDTS
+523 
-537 ATEPEK
+537 
-543 TVYTVT
+543 VYTVT

-566 KIGNIPEPPART
+566 KIGNIPEPPTRT
-578 GYTGKWYFGNKEF
+578 GYTGKWYLGDEEF
-591 TYNTPVISDM
+591 TYDTPITSDI

-619 ADTAYTNS
+619 AETDNAFTKS
-627 FEVRYGETVTAPDV
+627 FEA
-641 PEKTGY
+641 
-647 TGKWYV
+647 
-653 GDAEFTSAYVI
+653 A
-664 TSDITVTAKYTAKTY
+664 
-679 TVTFTANADT
+679 
-689 AYSSSLEVRY
+689 Y
-699 GETVIAPDVPE
+699 GETVIAPDVPA
-710 KTGYTGKWYV
+710 KTGYTGKWYI

-728 YVITSDITVTA
+728 YIITSDITVTA

-744 TYTVTFIA
+744 TYTVTFVV
-752 DNKVLTSVKAEYNTS
+752 DNEVLASVKAEYNTS
-767 IKEYVPAVPEKEGYS
+767 IKEYVPTVPEKEGYR
-782 TDGKWYFENDAEFD
+782 DGKWCLETDAEFD

-802 ENITVT
+802 EDMTVT
-808 AVYTPME
+808 AVYTPMD
-815 FTVTYA
+815 FTVTYV
-821 PSYDKNVVLF
+821 PSYDESVVLST
-831 EETLSFGE
+831 ETVYYGTVPSSY
-839 TPKAFTPETAV
+839 TPPTVIDADNDG
-850 TESGTYKYYL
+850 SYDYNDYYL
-860 WGWDKVKAEL
+860 WGWDEAKAAIAPITED
-870 TAVTD
+870 TTVT
-875 NKTVIVPYV
+875 VPYV
-884 NYDDVHEIR
+884 EYNLINEVRVTDRGSTLIHRLFKMGETLTLPDAPTPDEGYEFVGWGSAGSGGNFSTGLKEGDTSSYDYNY
-893 VVNEGAV
+893 GAV
-900 IYSGLYIN
+900 
-908 GDTYVL
+908 
-914 PTPENI
+914 
-920 PEGSQFMGWG
+920 
-930 IVYSGEDFA
+930 
-939 TGNKVGTPA
+939 
-948 SEPGY
+948 EPY
-953 SSVDTFTLT
+953 Y
-962 AAGAEVTL
+962 AAGTSVTL
-970 NSPIGV
+970 GLAV
-976 LKNTEYRAIYEKLK
+976 NTEYKAVYKLK
-990 FTLTIQ
+990 VFTVTIVID
-996 YMNGTSKERTV
+996 GTSENV
-1007 QYGDKL
+1007 PAEYGTYLSEYLPTLPDK
-1013 DGYVSTDGTNAW
+1013 DGIAGVW
-1025 TVNGT
+1025 LVNGT
-1030 AVDIS
+1030 VIDPTAYKVTADV
-1035 TYEIKSNIT
+1035 T
-1044 VIETSATDT
+1044 VTADYPAADT
-1053 LSLDDALALDGYI
+1053 LSLDTGFELP
-1066 PIADDTDTTITE
+1066 PIADISDAE
-1078 NEETVSETGIPETT
+1078 NEETMSETGIPETP

-1100 DITPEQ
+1100 DTIPEQ

-1112 TEVIPDETGS
+1112 TEVIPEETGS
-1122 ETETDPPTDE
+1122 ETETAPPTDE
-1132 TV
+1132 TI

>member
-1 MKIGVA
+1 
-7 KHEPKLLEHSKE
+7 
-19 YGGRAA
+19 
-25 FVGRCPEECCQ
+25 
-36 AVCSFLFFTAI
+36 
-47 KQETGGDHFM
+47 M

-264 PDESSGNPAEK
+264 PDENSGNPAEK

-342 NTEGA
+342 NTEEA
-347 SEDTAPAGTAPVT
+347 SEDTAPAETAPVT

-368 VPEQESAPAEAT
+368 VPEQGSTPAEAT
-380 APAETAAP
+380 APAETAVP

-408 QPETVPETVPETAP
+408 QPETVPETIPETVPETVPETAP
-422 ETSASS
+422 ETSAETAPETSAETSASS
-428 VTTVPTEIKP
+428 VTTVPTETKP
-438 DSTSAKNTAKTT
+438 DSTSAKTTAKTT

-458 STVTAPSNTGTTP
+458 STVTAPSNTGTLP
-471 PYTGTAPSGTG
+471 PYTGTMPSYTGTAPSQP
-482 TAPSG
+482 AK
-487 TGTAPSG
+487 
-494 TGTTPPYT
+494 
-502 GTAPSGTGTTP
+502 
-513 SDTGTTPSET
+513 D
-523 GTTAPTSESTTDTS
+523 
-537 ATEPEK
+537 
-543 TVYTVT
+543 VYTVT

-578 GYTGKWYFGNKEF
+578 GYTGKWYLGDEEF
-591 TYNTPVISDM
+591 TYDTPITSDI

-619 ADTAYTNS
+619 AETDNAFTKS
-627 FEVRYGETVTAPDV
+627 FEA
-641 PEKTGY
+641 
-647 TGKWYV
+647 
-653 GDAEFTSAYVI
+653 A
-664 TSDITVTAKYTAKTY
+664 
-679 TVTFTANADT
+679 
-689 AYSSSLEVRY
+689 Y
-699 GETVIAPDVPE
+699 GETVIAPDVPA
-710 KTGYTGKWYV
+710 KTGYTGKWYL

-728 YVITSDITVTA
+728 YIITSDITVTA

-744 TYTVTFIA
+744 TYTVTFVV

-767 IKEYVPAVPEKEGYS
+767 IKEYVPAVPEKEGYR
-782 TDGKWYFENDAEFD
+782 DGKWCLETDAEFD

-802 ENITVT
+802 EDMTVT

-815 FTVTYA
+815 FTVTYV
-821 PSYDKNVVLF
+821 PSYDESVVLST
-831 EETLSFGE
+831 ETVSYGAVPSGY
-839 TPKAFTPETAV
+839 TPTTV
-850 TESGTYKYYL
+850 IDTDNDGSYDYYL
-860 WGWDKVKAEL
+860 WGWDEAKAAIAPITED
-870 TAVTD
+870 TAVT
-875 NKTVIVPYV
+875 VPYV
-884 NYDDVHEIR
+884 EYNLINEVRVTDRGSTLIHRLFKMGETLTLPDAPTPDEGYEFVGWGSAGSGGNFSTGLKEGDTSSYDYNY
-893 VVNEGAV
+893 GAV
-900 IYSGLYIN
+900 
-908 GDTYVL
+908 
-914 PTPENI
+914 
-920 PEGSQFMGWG
+920 
-930 IVYSGEDFA
+930 
-939 TGNKVGTPA
+939 
-948 SEPGY
+948 EPY
-953 SSVDTFTLT
+953 Y
-962 AAGAEVTL
+962 AAGTSVTL
-970 NSPIGV
+970 GLAV
-976 LKNTEYRAIYEKLK
+976 NTEYKAVYKLK
-990 FTLTIQ
+990 VFTVTIVID
-996 YMNGTSKERTV
+996 GTSENEPAE
-1007 QYGDKL
+1007 YGTYLSEYLTTLPDK
-1013 DGYVSTDGTNAW
+1013 DGIAGVW
-1025 TVNGT
+1025 LVNGT
-1030 AVDIS
+1030 VIDPTAYKVTADV
-1035 TYEIKSNIT
+1035 T
-1044 VIETSATDT
+1044 VTADYPAADT
-1053 LSLDDALALDGYI
+1053 LSLDTGFELP
-1066 PIADDTDTTITE
+1066 PIADISDAE
-1078 NEETVSETGIPETT
+1078 NEETVPETGIPETP

-1100 DITPEQ
+1100 DSTPEQ
-1106 PVTEPQ
+1106 PVTESQ
-1112 TEVIPDETGS
+1112 TEVIPDETGTGTESS
-1122 ETETDPPTDE
+1122 EPAAEPQTEDTTDDTI
-1132 TV
+1132 V

>member
-1 MKIGVA
+1 
-7 KHEPKLLEHSKE
+7 
-19 YGGRAA
+19 
-25 FVGRCPEECCQ
+25 
-36 AVCSFLFFTAI
+36 
-47 KQETGGDHFM
+47 
-57 SVKTFIAA
+57 

-264 PDESSGNPAEK
+264 PDENSGNPAEK

-331 VRKLRGKLDES
+331 VRKLRGELDES
-342 NTEGA
+342 NTEEG
-347 SEDTAPAGTAPVT
+347 SEDTAPAETSPVT
-360 ESVTEPET
+360 EPVT
-368 VPEQESAPAEAT
+368 VPEQESAPVKAT

-388 ETAMEAPQSVV
+388 EAAMEAPQSVV

-408 QPETVPETVPETAP
+408 QPKTVPETVPETAP
-422 ETSASS
+422 ETSAETAPETSAETSASS
-428 VTTVPTEIKP
+428 VTTVPTEAKP
-438 DSTSAKNTAKTT
+438 DSTSAKTTAKTT

-458 STVTAPSNTGTTP
+458 STVTAPSNTGTLPPYTGTTP
-471 PYTGTAPSGTG
+471 SYTGTAPSQP
-482 TAPSG
+482 AK
-487 TGTAPSG
+487 
-494 TGTTPPYT
+494 
-502 GTAPSGTGTTP
+502 
-513 SDTGTTPSET
+513 D
-523 GTTAPTSESTTDTS
+523 
-537 ATEPEK
+537 
-543 TVYTVT
+543 VYTVT
-549 FMYNGE
+549 FMCNGE

-578 GYTGKWYFGNKEF
+578 GYTGKWYFGDEEF
-591 TYNTPVISDM
+591 TYDTPITSDI

-613 VTFTAN
+613 VTFTAED
-619 ADTAYTNS
+619 ADTAYSKS
-627 FEVRYGETVTAPDV
+627 FEAAYGETVIAPDV
-641 PEKTGY
+641 PAKTGY
-647 TGKWYV
+647 TGKWYI
-653 GDAEFTSAYVI
+653 GDEEFTSAYII
-664 TSDITVTAKYTAKTY
+664 TSDITVTAKYT
-679 TVTFTANADT
+679 
-689 AYSSSLEVRY
+689 
-699 GETVIAPDVPE
+699 I
-710 KTGYTGKWYV
+710 
-720 GDEEFTSA
+720 
-728 YVITSDITVTA
+728 
-739 KYTVN
+739 N
-744 TYTVTFIA
+744 TYTVTFVV
-752 DNKVLTSVKAEYNTS
+752 DNEVLTSVKAEYNTS
-767 IKEYVPAVPEKEGYS
+767 IKEYVPAVPEKEGYR
-782 TDGKWYFENDAEFD
+782 DGKWCLETDAEFD

-802 ENITVT
+802 EDMTVT

-815 FTVTYA
+815 FTVTYV
-821 PSYDKNVVLF
+821 PSYDENVVLST
-831 EETLSFGE
+831 ETVSYGTVPGSY
-839 TPKAFTPETAV
+839 TPPTVIDANNDG
-850 TESGTYKYYL
+850 SYDRNDYYL
-860 WGWDKVKAEL
+860 WGWDEAKAAITPITED
-870 TAVTD
+870 TTVT
-875 NKTVIVPYV
+875 VPYV
-884 NYDDVHEIR
+884 EYNLINEVRVTDRGSTLIHKLFKMDDTLVLPDAPTPD
-893 VVNEGAV
+893 EGYEFV
-900 IYSGLYIN
+900 GWGSTGSGGNFSTGLKE
-908 GDTYVL
+908 GDTSSYDY
-914 PTPENI
+914 NYGAI
-920 PEGSQFMGWG
+920 
-930 IVYSGEDFA
+930 
-939 TGNKVGTPA
+939 
-948 SEPGY
+948 EPY
-953 SSVDTFTLT
+953 Y
-962 AAGAEVTL
+962 AAGTSVTL
-970 NSPIGV
+970 GLAV
-976 LKNTEYRAIYEKLK
+976 NTEYKAVYKLK
-990 FTLTIQ
+990 VFTVTIV
-996 YMNGTSKERTV
+996 MDGTSYNKPAE
-1007 QYGDKL
+1007 YGTYLSEHLPTLPDK
-1013 DGYVSTDGTNAW
+1013 DGIAGVW
-1025 TVNGT
+1025 LVNGEEIDPNTYAVKSDVTVT
-1030 AVDIS
+1030 AD
-1035 TYEIKSNIT
+1035 YP
-1044 VIETSATDT
+1044 AADT
-1053 LSLDDALALDGYI
+1053 LSLDTGFELP
-1066 PIADDTDTTITE
+1066 PIADISDAE
-1078 NEETVSETGIPETT
+1078 NEETVSETGIPDIP

-1112 TEVIPDETGS
+1112 TEVIPDETGT
-1122 ETETDPPTDE
+1122 ETESSEPVTEPQTEDTTDDT

>member
-1 MKIGVA
+1 
-7 KHEPKLLEHSKE
+7 
-19 YGGRAA
+19 
-25 FVGRCPEECCQ
+25 
-36 AVCSFLFFTAI
+36 
-47 KQETGGDHFM
+47 M

-80 VISGAVAAGVILT
+80 VISGAIAAGVILT

-163 ASGTAADSRTA
+163 ASGTAADSRTS

-264 PDESSGNPAEK
+264 PDENSGNPAEK

-331 VRKLRGKLDES
+331 VRKLRGELDES
-342 NTEGA
+342 NTEED
-347 SEDTAPAGTAPVT
+347 SEDTAPAETSPVT
-360 ESVTEPET
+360 EAVTEPET

-380 APAETAAP
+380 APAETAVP
-388 ETAMEAPQSVV
+388 ETAIEAPQSVV
-399 TNAPVSAEP
+399 TNAPVSAES
-408 QPETVPETVPETAP
+408 QPETIPETVPETAP
-422 ETSASS
+422 ETSAETAPATSAETSASS
-428 VTTVPTEIKP
+428 VTTVPTEAKP
-438 DSTSAKNTAKTT
+438 DSTSAKTSAKTT

-458 STVTAPSNTGTTP
+458 STVTAPLNTGTLP
-471 PYTGTAPSGTG
+471 PYTGTTPS
-482 TAPSG
+482 
-487 TGTAPSG
+487 
-494 TGTTPPYT
+494 YT
-502 GTAPSGTGTTP
+502 GS
-513 SDTGTTPSET
+513 S
-523 GTTAPTSESTTDTS
+523 GTTAPTSESTAETS

-543 TVYTVT
+543 TVYTVS

-555 VYSTELVEEGS
+555 LYSTELVEEGS
-566 KIGNIPEPPART
+566 KIGNIPEPPTRT
-578 GYTGKWYFGNKEF
+578 GYTGKWHLGDEEF
-591 TYNTPVISDM
+591 TYDTPITSDI

-619 ADTAYTNS
+619 AETDNAFTKS
-627 FEVRYGETVTAPDV
+627 FEA
-641 PEKTGY
+641 
-647 TGKWYV
+647 
-653 GDAEFTSAYVI
+653 A
-664 TSDITVTAKYTAKTY
+664 
-679 TVTFTANADT
+679 
-689 AYSSSLEVRY
+689 Y
-699 GETVIAPDVPE
+699 GETVIAPDVPA
-710 KTGYTGKWYV
+710 KTGYTGKWYI

-739 KYTVN
+739 KYTIN
-744 TYTVTFIA
+744 TYTVTFIV

-767 IKEYVPAVPEKEGYS
+767 IKEYVPAVPEKEGYR
-782 TDGKWYFENDAEFD
+782 DGKWCLETDAEFD

-802 ENITVT
+802 EDMTVT

-815 FTVTYA
+815 FTVTYV
-821 PSYDKNVVLF
+821 PSYDESVVLF

-875 NKTVIVPYV
+875 NTTVIVPYV
-884 NYDDVHEIR
+884 DYDDVHEIR

-930 IVYSGEDFA
+930 MVYSGGDFA

-953 SSVDTFTLT
+953 AEVDTINLT

-976 LKNTEYRAIYEKLK
+976 LNNTEYRAIYEKLK

-996 YMNGTSKERTV
+996 YMSGTSEERTV

-1053 LSLDDALALDGYI
+1053 LSLDDAFALDGYI

-1078 NEETVSETGIPETT
+1078 NEKTIPETP

-1100 DITPEQ
+1100 DSTPEQ

-1112 TEVIPDETGS
+1112 TEVIPDETGA
-1122 ETETDPPTDE
+1122 ETESSEPVTDPQTEDTTDD
-1132 TV
+1132 TIV

>member
-1 MKIGVA
+1 
-7 KHEPKLLEHSKE
+7 
-19 YGGRAA
+19 
-25 FVGRCPEECCQ
+25 
-36 AVCSFLFFTAI
+36 
-47 KQETGGDHFM
+47 M

-264 PDESSGNPAEK
+264 PDENSGNPAEK

-331 VRKLRGKLDES
+331 VRKLRGELKES
-342 NTEGA
+342 NTEED
-347 SEDTAPAGTAPVT
+347 SEDTAPT
-360 ESVTEPET
+360 ETSPITEAVTEPET
-368 VPEQESAPAEAT
+368 VPEQGSTPAEAT

-399 TNAPVSAEP
+399 TNAPVSTEP
-408 QPETVPETVPETAP
+408 QPETVPETIPETVPETAP
-422 ETSASS
+422 ETSAETAPETSAETAASS
-428 VTTVPTEIKP
+428 VTTVPTEAEN
-438 DSTSAKNTAKTT
+438 DGTSAKTTAKTT

-458 STVTAPSNTGTTP
+458 STVTAPSNTGTLPPYTGTTP
-471 PYTGTAPSGTG
+471 SYTGTAPSQP
-482 TAPSG
+482 AK
-487 TGTAPSG
+487 
-494 TGTTPPYT
+494 
-502 GTAPSGTGTTP
+502 
-513 SDTGTTPSET
+513 D
-523 GTTAPTSESTTDTS
+523 
-537 ATEPEK
+537 
-543 TVYTVT
+543 VYTVT

-578 GYTGKWYFGNKEF
+578 GYTGKWYLDDEEF
-591 TYNTPVISDM
+591 TYDTPITSDI

-619 ADTAYTNS
+619 AETDNAFTKS
-627 FEVRYGETVTAPDV
+627 FEAAYGETVIAPDV
-641 PEKTGY
+641 PAKTGY
-647 TGKWYV
+647 TGKWYI
-653 GDAEFTSAYVI
+653 GDEEFTSAYII
-664 TSDITVTAKYTAKTY
+664 TSDITVTAKYT
-679 TVTFTANADT
+679 
-689 AYSSSLEVRY
+689 
-699 GETVIAPDVPE
+699 I
-710 KTGYTGKWYV
+710 
-720 GDEEFTSA
+720 
-728 YVITSDITVTA
+728 
-739 KYTVN
+739 N
-744 TYTVTFIA
+744 TYTVTFVV
-752 DNKVLTSVKAEYNTS
+752 DNEVLASVKAEYNTS
-767 IKEYVPAVPEKEGYS
+767 IKEYVPAVPEKEGHR
-782 TDGKWYFENDAEFD
+782 DGKWCLETDAEFD

-802 ENITVT
+802 EDMTVT

-815 FTVTYA
+815 FTVTYV
-821 PSYDKNVVLF
+821 PSYDENVVLST
-831 EETLSFGE
+831 EMVYYGTVPGSY
-839 TPKAFTPETAV
+839 TPPTVIDANNDG
-850 TESGTYKYYL
+850 SYDRNDYYL
-860 WGWDKVKAEL
+860 WGWDEAKAAIAPITED
-870 TAVTD
+870 TTVT
-875 NKTVIVPYV
+875 VPYV
-884 NYDDVHEIR
+884 EYNLINEVRVTDRGSTLIHKLFKMDDTLVLPDAPTPD
-893 VVNEGAV
+893 EGYEFV
-900 IYSGLYIN
+900 GWGSTGSGGNFSTGLKE
-908 GDTYVL
+908 GDTSSYDY
-914 PTPENI
+914 NYGAI
-920 PEGSQFMGWG
+920 
-930 IVYSGEDFA
+930 
-939 TGNKVGTPA
+939 
-948 SEPGY
+948 EPY
-953 SSVDTFTLT
+953 Y
-962 AAGAEVTL
+962 AAGTSVTL
-970 NSPIGV
+970 GLAV
-976 LKNTEYRAIYEKLK
+976 NTEYK
-990 FTLTIQ
+990 
-996 YMNGTSKERTV
+996 
-1007 QYGDKL
+1007 
-1013 DGYVSTDGTNAW
+1013 
-1025 TVNGT
+1025 
-1030 AVDIS
+1030 AV
-1035 TYEIKSNIT
+1035 YEIKVFT
-1044 VIETSATDT
+1044 VTIVMDGTSDNKPAEYGTYLSEHLPTLPDKDGIAGVWLVNGEEIDPNTYAVKSDVTVTADYPAADT
-1053 LSLDDALALDGYI
+1053 LSLDTGFELP
-1066 PIADDTDTTITE
+1066 PITDTPSTE
-1078 NEETVSETGIPETT
+1078 NEDTVPETEMPDIP

-1112 TEVIPDETGS
+1112 TEVIPDETGT
-1122 ETETDPPTDE
+1122 ETESSEPAAEPQTEDTTDDT

>member
-1 MKIGVA
+1 
-7 KHEPKLLEHSKE
+7 
-19 YGGRAA
+19 
-25 FVGRCPEECCQ
+25 
-36 AVCSFLFFTAI
+36 
-47 KQETGGDHFM
+47 M

-264 PDESSGNPAEK
+264 PDENSGNPAEK

-292 LGEGD
+292 LGESD

-331 VRKLRGKLDES
+331 VRKLRGELNES
-342 NTEGA
+342 NTEEG
-347 SEDTAPAGTAPVT
+347 SEDTAPAETSPVT
-360 ESVTEPET
+360 EAVTKPVT
-368 VPEQESAPAEAT
+368 VPEQESAPVKAT
-380 APAETAAP
+380 APAENAAP
-388 ETAMEAPQSVV
+388 ETAIEAPQSVV

-422 ETSASS
+422 ETSAETAPETSAETSASS
-428 VTTVPTEIKP
+428 VTTVPTEAKP
-438 DSTSAKNTAKTT
+438 DSTSAKTTAKTT

-458 STVTAPSNTGTTP
+458 STVTAPSNTGTLPPYTGTTP
-471 PYTGTAPSGTG
+471 SYTGTAPSQP
-482 TAPSG
+482 AK
-487 TGTAPSG
+487 
-494 TGTTPPYT
+494 
-502 GTAPSGTGTTP
+502 
-513 SDTGTTPSET
+513 D
-523 GTTAPTSESTTDTS
+523 
-537 ATEPEK
+537 
-543 TVYTVT
+543 VYTVT

-578 GYTGKWYFGNKEF
+578 GYTGKWYLGDEEF
-591 TYNTPVISDM
+591 TYDTPITSDI

-619 ADTAYTNS
+619 AETDNAFTKS
-627 FEVRYGETVTAPDV
+627 FEAAYGETVIAPDV
-641 PEKTGY
+641 PAKTGY
-647 TGKWYV
+647 TGKWYI
-653 GDAEFTSAYVI
+653 GDEEFTSAYII
-664 TSDITVTAKYTAKTY
+664 TSDITVTAKYT
-679 TVTFTANADT
+679 
-689 AYSSSLEVRY
+689 
-699 GETVIAPDVPE
+699 I
-710 KTGYTGKWYV
+710 
-720 GDEEFTSA
+720 
-728 YVITSDITVTA
+728 
-739 KYTVN
+739 N
-744 TYTVTFIA
+744 TYTVTFVV
-752 DNKVLTSVKAEYNTS
+752 DSEVLTSVKAEYNTS
-767 IKEYVPAVPEKEGYS
+767 IKEYVPAVPEKEGYR
-782 TDGKWYFENDAEFD
+782 DGKWCLETDAEFD
-796 PAMLIT
+796 PTMLIT
-802 ENITVT
+802 EDMTVT

-815 FTVTYA
+815 FTVTYV
-821 PSYDKNVVLF
+821 PSYDENVVLST
-831 EETLSFGE
+831 EMVSYGNVPGSY
-839 TPKAFTPETAV
+839 TPPTVIDANNDG
-850 TESGTYKYYL
+850 SYDRNDYYL
-860 WGWDKVKAEL
+860 WGWDEAKAAITPITED
-870 TAVTD
+870 TTVT
-875 NKTVIVPYV
+875 VPYV
-884 NYDDVHEIR
+884 EYNLINEVRVTDRGSTLIHKLFKMDDTLVLPDAPTPD
-893 VVNEGAV
+893 EGYEFV
-900 IYSGLYIN
+900 GWGSTGSGGNFSTGLKE
-908 GDTYVL
+908 GDTSSYDY
-914 PTPENI
+914 NYGAI
-920 PEGSQFMGWG
+920 
-930 IVYSGEDFA
+930 
-939 TGNKVGTPA
+939 
-948 SEPGY
+948 EPY
-953 SSVDTFTLT
+953 Y
-962 AAGAEVTL
+962 AAGTSVTL
-970 NSPIGV
+970 GLAV
-976 LKNTEYRAIYEKLK
+976 NTEYKAVYKLK
-990 FTLTIQ
+990 VFTVTIV
-996 YMNGTSKERTV
+996 MDGTSYNKPAE
-1007 QYGDKL
+1007 YGTYLSEHLPTLPDK
-1013 DGYVSTDGTNAW
+1013 DGIAGVW
-1025 TVNGT
+1025 LVNGEEIDPNTYAVKSDVTVT
-1030 AVDIS
+1030 AD
-1035 TYEIKSNIT
+1035 YP
-1044 VIETSATDT
+1044 AADT
-1053 LSLDDALALDGYI
+1053 LSLDTGFELP
-1066 PIADDTDTTITE
+1066 PIADISDAE
-1078 NEETVSETGIPETT
+1078 NEDTVSETGIPETT

-1112 TEVIPDETGS
+1112 TEVIPDETGM
-1122 ETETDPPTDE
+1122 ETESSEPAAEPQTEDTTDDTI
-1132 TV
+1132 V

>member
-1 MKIGVA
+1 
-7 KHEPKLLEHSKE
+7 
-19 YGGRAA
+19 
-25 FVGRCPEECCQ
+25 
-36 AVCSFLFFTAI
+36 
-47 KQETGGDHFM
+47 M

-264 PDESSGNPAEK
+264 PDENSGNPAEK

-331 VRKLRGKLDES
+331 VRKLRGELDES
-342 NTEGA
+342 NTEED
-347 SEDTAPAGTAPVT
+347 SEDTAPAETSPVT
-360 ESVTEPET
+360 EAVTEPVT
-368 VPEQESAPAEAT
+368 VPEQESAPVKAT

-399 TNAPVSAEP
+399 TNAPVSAES
-408 QPETVPETVPETAP
+408 QPETIPETVPETAP
-422 ETSASS
+422 ETSGETAPETSAETAASS
-428 VTTVPTEIKP
+428 VTTVPTEAKP
-438 DSTSAKNTAKTT
+438 DSTSAKTTAKTT

-458 STVTAPSNTGTTP
+458 STVTAPSNTGTLP
-471 PYTGTAPSGTG
+471 PYTGTTPS
-482 TAPSG
+482 
-487 TGTAPSG
+487 
-494 TGTTPPYT
+494 YT
-502 GTAPSGTGTTP
+502 GS
-513 SDTGTTPSET
+513 S
-523 GTTAPTSESTTDTS
+523 GTTAPTSESTTGTS

-578 GYTGKWYFGNKEF
+578 GYTGKWYLDDEEF
-591 TYNTPVISDM
+591 TYDTPITSDI

-619 ADTAYTNS
+619 AETDNAFTKS
-627 FEVRYGETVTAPDV
+627 FEAAYGETVIAPDV
-641 PEKTGY
+641 PAKTGY
-647 TGKWYV
+647 TGKWYI
-653 GDAEFTSAYVI
+653 GDEEFTSAYII
-664 TSDITVTAKYTAKTY
+664 TSDITVTAKYT
-679 TVTFTANADT
+679 
-689 AYSSSLEVRY
+689 
-699 GETVIAPDVPE
+699 I
-710 KTGYTGKWYV
+710 
-720 GDEEFTSA
+720 
-728 YVITSDITVTA
+728 
-739 KYTVN
+739 N
-744 TYTVTFIA
+744 TYTVTFVV
-752 DNKVLTSVKAEYNTS
+752 DNEVLTSVKAEYNTS
-767 IKEYVPAVPEKEGYS
+767 IKEYVPAVPEKEGHR
-782 TDGKWYFENDAEFD
+782 DGKWCLETDAEFD

-802 ENITVT
+802 EDMTVT

-815 FTVTYA
+815 FTVTYV
-821 PSYDKNVVLF
+821 PSYDESVVLST
-831 EETLSFGE
+831 ETVSYGTVPGSY
-839 TPKAFTPETAV
+839 TPPTVIDADNDG
-850 TESGTYKYYL
+850 SYGYNDYYL
-860 WGWDKVKAEL
+860 WGWDEAKAAIAPITED
-870 TAVTD
+870 TTVT
-875 NKTVIVPYV
+875 VPYV
-884 NYDDVHEIR
+884 EYNLINEVRVTDRGSTLIHKLFKMGDILILPDAPTPDEGYEFVGWGSAGSGGNFSTGLKEGDTSSYDYNY
-893 VVNEGAV
+893 GAV
-900 IYSGLYIN
+900 
-908 GDTYVL
+908 
-914 PTPENI
+914 
-920 PEGSQFMGWG
+920 
-930 IVYSGEDFA
+930 
-939 TGNKVGTPA
+939 
-948 SEPGY
+948 EPY
-953 SSVDTFTLT
+953 Y
-962 AAGAEVTL
+962 AAGTSVTL
-970 NSPIGV
+970 GLAV
-976 LKNTEYRAIYEKLK
+976 NTEYKAVYKLK
-990 FTLTIQ
+990 VFTVTIV
-996 YMNGTSKERTV
+996 MDGTSRNEPAE
-1007 QYGDKL
+1007 YGTYLSEHLPTLPDK
-1013 DGYVSTDGTNAW
+1013 DGIAGVW
-1025 TVNGT
+1025 LVNGEEIDPNTYAVKSDVTVT
-1030 AVDIS
+1030 AD
-1035 TYEIKSNIT
+1035 YP
-1044 VIETSATDT
+1044 AADT
-1053 LSLDDALALDGYI
+1053 LSLDTGFELP
-1066 PIADDTDTTITE
+1066 PIADISDAE
-1078 NEETVSETGIPETT
+1078 NEETVSETGMPETT

-1106 PVTEPQ
+1106 PITEPQ
-1112 TEVIPDETGS
+1112 TEVIPDETGTGTESS
-1122 ETETDPPTDE
+1122 EPAAEPQTEDTTDDTI
-1132 TV
+1132 V

>member
-1 MKIGVA
+1 
-7 KHEPKLLEHSKE
+7 
-19 YGGRAA
+19 
-25 FVGRCPEECCQ
+25 
-36 AVCSFLFFTAI
+36 
-47 KQETGGDHFM
+47 M

-80 VISGAVAAGVILT
+80 VISGAIAAGVILT

-163 ASGTAADSRTA
+163 ASGTAADSRTS

-264 PDESSGNPAEK
+264 PDENSGNPAEK

-331 VRKLRGKLDES
+331 VRKLRGESDES
-342 NTEGA
+342 NTEEV
-347 SEDTAPAGTAPVT
+347 SEDTAPAETSPVT
-360 ESVTEPET
+360 EAVTEPET

-380 APAETAAP
+380 APAETAVP
-388 ETAMEAPQSVV
+388 ETAIEAPKSVV
-399 TNAPVSAEP
+399 TNAPVSAES
-408 QPETVPETVPETAP
+408 QPETIPETVPETAP
-422 ETSASS
+422 ETSAETAPATSAETSASS
-428 VTTVPTEIKP
+428 VTTVPTEAKP
-438 DSTSAKNTAKTT
+438 DSTSAKTSAKTT

-458 STVTAPSNTGTTP
+458 STVTAPLNTGTLP
-471 PYTGTAPSGTG
+471 PYTGTTPS
-482 TAPSG
+482 
-487 TGTAPSG
+487 
-494 TGTTPPYT
+494 YT
-502 GTAPSGTGTTP
+502 GS
-513 SDTGTTPSET
+513 S
-523 GTTAPTSESTTDTS
+523 GTTAPTSESTAETS

-543 TVYTVT
+543 TVYTVS

-555 VYSTELVEEGS
+555 LYSTELVEEGS

-578 GYTGKWYFGNKEF
+578 GYTGKWYLGDEEF
-591 TYNTPVISDM
+591 TYDTPITSDI

-619 ADTAYTNS
+619 AETDNAFTKS
-627 FEVRYGETVTAPDV
+627 FEA
-641 PEKTGY
+641 
-647 TGKWYV
+647 
-653 GDAEFTSAYVI
+653 A
-664 TSDITVTAKYTAKTY
+664 
-679 TVTFTANADT
+679 
-689 AYSSSLEVRY
+689 Y
-699 GETVIAPDVPE
+699 GETVIAPDVPA
-710 KTGYTGKWYV
+710 KTGYTGKWYI

-739 KYTVN
+739 KYTIN
-744 TYTVTFIA
+744 TYTVTFIV

-767 IKEYVPAVPEKEGYS
+767 IKEYVPAVPEKEGYR
-782 TDGKWYFENDAEFD
+782 DGKWCLETDAEFD

-802 ENITVT
+802 EDMTVT

-815 FTVTYA
+815 FTVTYV
-821 PSYDKNVVLF
+821 PSYDESVVLF

-875 NKTVIVPYV
+875 NTTVIVPYV
-884 NYDDVHEIR
+884 DYDDVHEIR

-930 IVYSGEDFA
+930 MVYSGGDFA

-953 SSVDTFTLT
+953 AEVDTINLT

-976 LKNTEYRAIYEKLK
+976 LNNTEYRAIYEKLK

-996 YMNGTSKERTV
+996 YMSGTSEERTV

-1053 LSLDDALALDGYI
+1053 LSLDDAFALDGYI

-1078 NEETVSETGIPETT
+1078 NEETIPETP

-1100 DITPEQ
+1100 DSTPEQ

-1112 TEVIPDETGS
+1112 TEVIPDETGA
-1122 ETETDPPTDE
+1122 ETESSEPVTDPQTEDTTDD
-1132 TV
+1132 TIV

>member
-1 MKIGVA
+1 
-7 KHEPKLLEHSKE
+7 
-19 YGGRAA
+19 
-25 FVGRCPEECCQ
+25 
-36 AVCSFLFFTAI
+36 
-47 KQETGGDHFM
+47 M

-264 PDESSGNPAEK
+264 PDENSGNPAEK

-331 VRKLRGKLDES
+331 VRKLRGELDES
-342 NTEGA
+342 NTEED
-347 SEDTAPAGTAPVT
+347 SEDTAPAETSPVT
-360 ESVTEPET
+360 EPVTEPVT
-368 VPEQESAPAEAT
+368 VPEQESAPVKAT

-399 TNAPVSAEP
+399 TNAPVSAES
-408 QPETVPETVPETAP
+408 QPETIPETVPETAP
-422 ETSASS
+422 ETSAETSPETSAETSASS
-428 VTTVPTEIKP
+428 VTTVPTEAKP
-438 DSTSAKNTAKTT
+438 DSTSAKTTAKTT

-458 STVTAPSNTGTTP
+458 STVTAPSNTGTLPPYTGTTP
-471 PYTGTAPSGTG
+471 SYTGTAPSQP
-482 TAPSG
+482 AK
-487 TGTAPSG
+487 
-494 TGTTPPYT
+494 
-502 GTAPSGTGTTP
+502 
-513 SDTGTTPSET
+513 D
-523 GTTAPTSESTTDTS
+523 
-537 ATEPEK
+537 
-543 TVYTVT
+543 VYTVT

-578 GYTGKWYFGNKEF
+578 GYTGKWYLGDEEF
-591 TYNTPVISDM
+591 TYDTPITSDI

-619 ADTAYTNS
+619 AETDNAFTKS
-627 FEVRYGETVTAPDV
+627 FEAAYGETVIAPDV
-641 PEKTGY
+641 PAKTGY
-647 TGKWYV
+647 AGKWYI
-653 GDAEFTSAYVI
+653 GDEEFTSAYII
-664 TSDITVTAKYTAKTY
+664 TSDITVTAKYT
-679 TVTFTANADT
+679 
-689 AYSSSLEVRY
+689 
-699 GETVIAPDVPE
+699 I
-710 KTGYTGKWYV
+710 
-720 GDEEFTSA
+720 
-728 YVITSDITVTA
+728 
-739 KYTVN
+739 N
-744 TYTVTFIA
+744 TYTVTFVV
-752 DNKVLTSVKAEYNTS
+752 DNEVLTSVKAEYNTS
-767 IKEYVPAVPEKEGYS
+767 IKEYVPAVPEKEGYRN
-782 TDGKWYFENDAEFD
+782 GKWCLETDAEFD

-802 ENITVT
+802 EDMTVT

-815 FTVTYA
+815 FTVTYV
-821 PSYDKNVVLF
+821 PSYDENVVLST
-831 EETLSFGE
+831 EMVSYGNVPGSY
-839 TPKAFTPETAV
+839 TPPTVIDANNDG
-850 TESGTYKYYL
+850 SYDRNDYYL
-860 WGWDKVKAEL
+860 WGWDEAKAAITPITED
-870 TAVTD
+870 TTVT
-875 NKTVIVPYV
+875 VPYV
-884 NYDDVHEIR
+884 EYNLINEVRVTDRGSTLIHKLFKMDDTLVLPDAPTPD
-893 VVNEGAV
+893 EGYEFV
-900 IYSGLYIN
+900 GWGSTGSGGSFSTGLKE
-908 GDTYVL
+908 GDTSSYDY
-914 PTPENI
+914 NYGAI
-920 PEGSQFMGWG
+920 
-930 IVYSGEDFA
+930 
-939 TGNKVGTPA
+939 
-948 SEPGY
+948 EPY
-953 SSVDTFTLT
+953 Y
-962 AAGAEVTL
+962 AAGTSVTL
-970 NSPIGV
+970 GLAV
-976 LKNTEYRAIYEKLK
+976 NTEYKAVYKLK
-990 FTLTIQ
+990 VFTVTIV
-996 YMNGTSKERTV
+996 MDGTSYNKPAE
-1007 QYGDKL
+1007 YGTYLSEHLPTLPDK
-1013 DGYVSTDGTNAW
+1013 DGIAGVW
-1025 TVNGT
+1025 LVNGT
-1030 AVDIS
+1030 AIDPT
-1035 TYEIKSNIT
+1035 TYKVTEDVT
-1044 VIETSATDT
+1044 ATADYPAADT
-1053 LSLDDALALDGYI
+1053 LSLDAGFELP
-1066 PIADDTDTTITE
+1066 PIADISDAE
-1078 NEETVSETGIPETT
+1078 NEETVSETGMPETT

-1112 TEVIPDETGS
+1112 TEVIPDETGTGTESS
-1122 ETETDPPTDE
+1122 EPAAEPQTEDTTDDTI
-1132 TV
+1132 V

>member
-1 MKIGVA
+1 
-7 KHEPKLLEHSKE
+7 
-19 YGGRAA
+19 
-25 FVGRCPEECCQ
+25 
-36 AVCSFLFFTAI
+36 
-47 KQETGGDHFM
+47 M

-93 KEDTYRVLKVFEM
+93 KENTYRVLKVFEM

-184 EITTPLSANSS
+184 EITTPLSAKSS

-233 KVEVTLLDAEG
+233 KVEITLLDAEG

-264 PDESSGNPAEK
+264 PDENSGNPAEK

-331 VRKLRGKLDES
+331 VRKLRGELDES
-342 NTEGA
+342 NTEED
-347 SEDTAPAGTAPVT
+347 SEDTAPAETSPVT

-368 VPEQESAPAEAT
+368 VPEQGSTPAEAT

-422 ETSASS
+422 ETSAETAPETSAETAASS
-428 VTTVPTEIKP
+428 VTTVPTEAEN
-438 DSTSAKNTAKTT
+438 DGTSAKTTAKTT

-458 STVTAPSNTGTTP
+458 STVTAPSNTGTLPPYTGTTP
-471 PYTGTAPSGTG
+471 SYTGTAPSQP
-482 TAPSG
+482 AK
-487 TGTAPSG
+487 
-494 TGTTPPYT
+494 
-502 GTAPSGTGTTP
+502 
-513 SDTGTTPSET
+513 D
-523 GTTAPTSESTTDTS
+523 
-537 ATEPEK
+537 
-543 TVYTVT
+543 VYTVT

-578 GYTGKWYFGNKEF
+578 GYTGKWYLDDEEF
-591 TYNTPVISDM
+591 TYDTPITSDI

-613 VTFTAN
+613 VTFTAED
-619 ADTAYTNS
+619 ADTAYSKS
-627 FEVRYGETVTAPDV
+627 FEAAYGETVTAPDV
-641 PEKTGY
+641 PAKTGY
-647 TGKWYV
+647 TGKWY
-653 GDAEFTSAYVI
+653 I
-664 TSDITVTAKYTAKTY
+664 
-679 TVTFTANADT
+679 
-689 AYSSSLEVRY
+689 
-699 GETVIAPDVPE
+699 
-710 KTGYTGKWYV
+710 

-728 YVITSDITVTA
+728 YVITSNITVTA

-744 TYTVTFIA
+744 TYTVTFVV
-752 DNKVLTSVKAEYNTS
+752 DNEVLTSVKAEYNTS
-767 IKEYVPAVPEKEGYS
+767 IKEYVPAVPEKEGYR
-782 TDGKWYFENDAEFD
+782 DGRWCLETDAEFD

-802 ENITVT
+802 EDITVT

-815 FTVTYA
+815 FTVTYV
-821 PSYDKNVVLF
+821 PSYDESVVLST
-831 EETLSFGE
+831 ETVSYGTVPGSY
-839 TPKAFTPETAV
+839 TPPTVIDANNDG
-850 TESGTYKYYL
+850 SYDRNDYYL
-860 WGWDKVKAEL
+860 WGWDEAKAAIAPITED
-870 TAVTD
+870 TPVT
-875 NKTVIVPYV
+875 VPYV
-884 NYDDVHEIR
+884 EYNLINEVRVTDRGSTLIHKLFKMDDTLVLPDAPTPD
-893 VVNEGAV
+893 EGYEFV
-900 IYSGLYIN
+900 GWGSTGSGGNFSTGLKE
-908 GDTYVL
+908 GDTSSYDY
-914 PTPENI
+914 NYGAI
-920 PEGSQFMGWG
+920 
-930 IVYSGEDFA
+930 
-939 TGNKVGTPA
+939 
-948 SEPGY
+948 EPY
-953 SSVDTFTLT
+953 Y
-962 AAGAEVTL
+962 AAGTSVTL
-970 NSPIGV
+970 GLAV
-976 LKNTEYRAIYEKLK
+976 NTEYKAVYKLK
-990 FTLTIQ
+990 VFTVTIV
-996 YMNGTSKERTV
+996 MDGTSDNKPAE
-1007 QYGDKL
+1007 YGTYLSEHLPTLPDK
-1013 DGYVSTDGTNAW
+1013 DGISGVW
-1025 TVNGT
+1025 LVNGT
-1030 AVDIS
+1030 VIDPTAYKVTADV
-1035 TYEIKSNIT
+1035 T
-1044 VIETSATDT
+1044 VTADYPAADT
-1053 LSLDDALALDGYI
+1053 LSLDTGFELP
-1066 PIADDTDTTITE
+1066 PIADISDAE
-1078 NEETVSETGIPETT
+1078 NEDTVPETGMPETT

-1112 TEVIPDETGS
+1112 TEVIPDETGT
-1122 ETETDPPTDE
+1122 ETESSEPAADPQTEDTTDDTI
-1132 TV
+1132 V

>member
-1 MKIGVA
+1 
-7 KHEPKLLEHSKE
+7 
-19 YGGRAA
+19 
-25 FVGRCPEECCQ
+25 
-36 AVCSFLFFTAI
+36 
-47 KQETGGDHFM
+47 M

-264 PDESSGNPAEK
+264 PDENSGNPAEK

-331 VRKLRGKLDES
+331 VRKLRGELNES
-342 NTEGA
+342 NTEED
-347 SEDTAPAGTAPVT
+347 SEDTAPAETAPVT
-360 ESVTEPET
+360 ESVTDPET
-368 VPEQESAPAEAT
+368 VPEQESAPVKAT

-388 ETAMEAPQSVV
+388 ETAIEAPQSVV

-422 ETSASS
+422 ETSAETAPETSAETAASS
-428 VTTVPTEIKP
+428 VTTVPTETKP
-438 DSTSAKNTAKTT
+438 DSTSAKTTAKTT

-458 STVTAPSNTGTTP
+458 STVTAPSNTGTLPPYTGTTP
-471 PYTGTAPSGTG
+471 SYTGTAPSQP
-482 TAPSG
+482 AK
-487 TGTAPSG
+487 
-494 TGTTPPYT
+494 
-502 GTAPSGTGTTP
+502 
-513 SDTGTTPSET
+513 D
-523 GTTAPTSESTTDTS
+523 
-537 ATEPEK
+537 
-543 TVYTVT
+543 VYTVT
-549 FMYNGE
+549 FMCNGE
-555 VYSTELVEEGS
+555 VYSTELVEEGR

-578 GYTGKWYFGNKEF
+578 GYTGKWYLGDEEF
-591 TYNTPVISDM
+591 TYDTPITSDI

-613 VTFTAN
+613 VTFTAE
-619 ADTAYTNS
+619 D
-627 FEVRYGETVTAPDV
+627 
-641 PEKTGY
+641 
-647 TGKWYV
+647 
-653 GDAEFTSAYVI
+653 
-664 TSDITVTAKYTAKTY
+664 
-679 TVTFTANADT
+679 ADT
-689 AYSSSLEVRY
+689 AYSKSFEAAY

-710 KTGYTGKWYV
+710 KTGYTGKWYI

-728 YVITSDITVTA
+728 YIITSDITVTA

-744 TYTVTFIA
+744 TYTVTFVV
-752 DNKVLTSVKAEYNTS
+752 DNEVLTSVKAEYNTS
-767 IKEYVPAVPEKEGYS
+767 IKEYVPAVPEKEGHR
-782 TDGKWYFENDAEFD
+782 DGKWCLETDAEFD

-802 ENITVT
+802 KDMTVT

-815 FTVTYA
+815 FTVTYV
-821 PSYDKNVVLF
+821 PSYDESVVLST
-831 EETLSFGE
+831 ETVSYGTVPGSY
-839 TPKAFTPETAV
+839 TPPTVIDANNDG
-850 TESGTYKYYL
+850 SYDRNDYYL
-860 WGWDKVKAEL
+860 WGWDEAKAAITPITED
-870 TAVTD
+870 TTVT
-875 NKTVIVPYV
+875 VPYV
-884 NYDDVHEIR
+884 EYNLINEVRVTDRGRTLIHKLFKMDDTLVLPDAPTPD
-893 VVNEGAV
+893 EGYEFV
-900 IYSGLYIN
+900 GWGSTGSGGNFSTGLKE
-908 GDTYVL
+908 GDTSSYDY
-914 PTPENI
+914 NYGAI
-920 PEGSQFMGWG
+920 
-930 IVYSGEDFA
+930 
-939 TGNKVGTPA
+939 
-948 SEPGY
+948 EPY
-953 SSVDTFTLT
+953 Y
-962 AAGAEVTL
+962 AAGTSVTL
-970 NSPIGV
+970 GLAV
-976 LKNTEYRAIYEKLK
+976 NTEYK
-990 FTLTIQ
+990 
-996 YMNGTSKERTV
+996 
-1007 QYGDKL
+1007 
-1013 DGYVSTDGTNAW
+1013 
-1025 TVNGT
+1025 
-1030 AVDIS
+1030 AV
-1035 TYEIKSNIT
+1035 YEIKVFT
-1044 VIETSATDT
+1044 VTIVMDGTSRNEPAEYGTYLSEHLPTLPDKDGISGVWLVNGEEIDPNTYAVKSDVTVTADYPAADT
-1053 LSLDDALALDGYI
+1053 LSLDTGFELP
-1066 PIADDTDTTITE
+1066 PIADISDAE
-1078 NEETVSETGIPETT
+1078 NEETVPETEMPDIP

-1100 DITPEQ
+1100 DSTPEQ

-1112 TEVIPDETGS
+1112 TEVIPDETGT
-1122 ETETDPPTDE
+1122 ETESSEPAAEPQTEDTTDDTI
-1132 TV
+1132 V